1 MAKQRHFMSWD
12 YVVFTLMLAVSA
24 AIGIFFGCRGSKQ
37 KTTKEFLL
45 ANRSLSIVPVAISI
59 LVSIGRF
66 SEGWCAPVKAGVN
79 ALRNLSRKKSRKK
92 VAGVTSGP
100 ICE

>member
-1 MAKQRHFMSWD
+1 MAEQRHFMSWD

-24 AIGIFFGCRGSKQ
+24 AIGIFYGCRGSKQ
-37 KTTKEFLL
+37 KTTKEFLM

-59 LVSIGRF
+59 LVSIGWF
-66 SEGWCAPVKAGVN
+66 GEGWCARGN

-92 VAGVTSGP
+92 VASVTTGP
-100 ICE
+100 ISE

>member
-12 YVVFTLMLAVSA
+12 YVVFTLMLTMSA

-66 SEGWCAPVKAGVN
+66 SEGWCARVN
-79 ALRNLSRKKSRKK
+79 TLRNLSRKKSRKK
-92 VAGVTSGP
+92 VAAVTSGP
-100 ICE
+100 IFE